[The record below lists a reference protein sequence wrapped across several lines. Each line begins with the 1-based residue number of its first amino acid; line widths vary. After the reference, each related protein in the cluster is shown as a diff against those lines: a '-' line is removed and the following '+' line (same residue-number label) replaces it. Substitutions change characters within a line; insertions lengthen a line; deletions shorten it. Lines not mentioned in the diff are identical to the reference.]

1 MILVISAGY
10 KVYYI
15 KRRAVFGG
23 FGKIF
28 EGAKEIGRRK
38 GTGGDS
44 VGLLETFEAQTSVL
58 CRVWCL
64 TTEYYYNGVRTS
76 YFWQGINSMEI
87 WSFN

>member
-58 CRVWCL
+58 CRVWCVL
-64 TTEYYYNGVRTS
+64 LQSTTTMEYVLRT
-76 YFWQGINSMEI
+76 FGRG
-87 WSFN
+87 